1 METLCCSKTRWQR
14 EKPTATCSQNIVHV
28 CVCVCVCVCA
38 RVRARVCVPIK
49 DVKMREAFS
58 GRFNK
63 KKMAGRE
70 SFFVPRVHRAWQAG
84 GKDAA
89 APAGERA
96 YNHHITK
103 WYTNLDRIFS
113 SKFSGI
119 DGTPA
124 QPIVTICSTL
134 SGKRS
139 AYVTARYPPILCP
152 TCMVTGCAV
161 RGEGRARSAQVEQ
174 ADVHGSGGGGGGGG
188 V

>member
-1 METLCCSKTRWQR
+1 
-14 EKPTATCSQNIVHV
+14 
-28 CVCVCVCVCA
+28 
-38 RVRARVCVPIK
+38 
-49 DVKMREAFS
+49 MREAFS

-63 KKMAGRE
+63 IKWQAENKKNH
-70 SFFVPRVHRAWQAG
+70 FFVPHVHRAWQAG
-84 GKDAA
+84 REDAA

-96 YNHHITK
+96 YKHHITNR
-103 WYTNLDRIFS
+103 YTNLDRIFS

-161 RGEGRARSAQVEQ
+161 RGEGRARSSAQVEQ
-174 ADVHGSGGGGGGGG
+174 ADVHGSGGGGGGG
-188 V
+188 VV